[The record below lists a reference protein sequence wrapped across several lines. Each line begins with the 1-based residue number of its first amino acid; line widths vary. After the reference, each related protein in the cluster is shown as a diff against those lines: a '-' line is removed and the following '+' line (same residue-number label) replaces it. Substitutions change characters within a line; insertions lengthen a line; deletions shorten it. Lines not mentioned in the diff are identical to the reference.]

1 MSNNQNN
8 LVYQSQDHI
17 MALLSKLA
25 YKNLATGSL
34 ANFYDSEFAEDELDY
49 LKNYTVLS
57 TSSSHGYTTGFYGCF
72 LENNITHEIVYAIR
86 GTEGIMS
93 DDIDDD
99 LDTSSS

>member
-1 MSNNQNN
+1 MIFYNDK
-8 LVYQSQDHI
+8 V
-17 MALLSKLA
+17 
-25 YKNLATGSL
+25 
-34 ANFYDSEFAEDELDY
+34 FYDSEFAEDELDY

-93 DDIDDD
+93 EDIDDD
-99 LDTSSS
+99 LDIVNSGMAYKQFIDAYNYYMKLHRLTPVVSF